1 MTTDSPK
8 QRRAD
13 NAAML
18 AGMAA
23 FVIVAAVV
31 PALVRPA
38 LEQLFTGYT
47 PHHLGTLLGLAA
59 GAVAGRLGYRRL
71 RLFA

>member
-8 QRRAD
+8 DRRAD
-13 NAAML
+13 NAALL
-18 AGMAA
+18 AGIAA
-23 FVIVAAVV
+23 FVLAAAVV

-59 GAVAGRLGYRRL
+59 GALAARLGYRRL
-71 RLFA
+71 RLAA